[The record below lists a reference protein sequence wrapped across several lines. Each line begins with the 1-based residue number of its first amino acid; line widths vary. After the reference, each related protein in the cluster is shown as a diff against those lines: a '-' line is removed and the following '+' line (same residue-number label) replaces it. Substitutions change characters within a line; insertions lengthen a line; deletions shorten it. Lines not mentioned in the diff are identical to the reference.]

1 MIARHAAAALALAAF
16 LSPVSAPAAQG
27 PAYVN
32 VARAVAA
39 HPLHAMLAQYDREIA
54 ALRATLTVP
63 RKAIPPQRRAPAPRV
78 WRAAPARR
86 SRTCAPLPR
95 ARGTDDRTTER
106 DALAA
111 AGSSQRAAD
120 RAMAAYSAELARETS
135 ASLAA
140 YGDSIAE
147 RNARALAAR
156 RQQLHERELTLA
168 FDLARSNAGHRLAL
182 RLKLDDLRLD
192 RSDRARVAAE
202 LAAMN
207 ARETRAVAAMRR
219 DDAAVLAAYE
229 SRLRSDGATE
239 YARMAAQL
247 KAKAAANLATR
258 RRVLRAG
265 ANAPAAQQLTHQAAA
280 FSASYRPSADAQA
293 VANGLHA
300 ASADISRRFAVLGA
314 TASASQHETVAQ
326 ISTLQA
332 NRDALYR
339 AMVRQVMREALAA
352 AKARN
357 LAGVAA
363 TPARPRGSVDVTP
376 AVEAAL
382 RSF

>member
-63 RKAIPPQRRAPAPRV
+63 SGDPAAEARAG
-78 WRAAPARR
+78 AAG
-86 SRTCAPLPR
+86 L
-95 ARGTDDRTTER
+95 ARGAGAAQPHLRAIAARTGADDRTTER

-120 RAMAAYSAELARETS
+120 RAMAAFSAELARETS

-140 YGDSIAE
+140 YGGSIAE
-147 RNARALAAR
+147 RNTRALAAR

-207 ARETRAVAAMRR
+207 ARESRAVAAMRR

-229 SRLRSDGATE
+229 SKLRSDGEAE

-247 KAKAAANLATR
+247 EAKAAANLATR
-258 RRVLRAG
+258 RRVLRSG

-326 ISTLQA
+326 IRTLQA